1 MNMSDIQVVYLIL
14 IMAAGTMIT
23 RFLPFLLFPGHRKTP
38 RFVLYLG
45 RVLPP
50 AVIGL
55 LVIYCLKDI
64 SLIRSPYALPE
75 LLAIGLIILLQRLK
89 KNALLSI
96 AAGTASYMLLL
107 QIVF

>member
-1 MNMSDIQVVYLIL
+1 MNMSDIQVMYLIL
-14 IMAAGTMIT
+14 IMAAGTMLT

-55 LVIYCLKDI
+55 LVIYSLKDI
-64 SLIRSPYALPE
+64 SFMRSPHALPE
-75 LLAIGLIILLQRLK
+75 MLAISLIIVLQLWK

-107 QIVF
+107 QLVF